1 MILKLFEKVT
11 ERLWGKV
18 FSPYSF
24 STLNVLLSPGWGDR
38 LVSLKEGL
46 GKSKTEALEEIR
58 TEDGYGY
65 NGFNREFH
73 DDSLAVGRD

>member
-1 MILKLFEKVT
+1 M
-11 ERLWGKV
+11 
-18 FSPYSF
+18 
-24 STLNVLLSPGWGDR
+24 LLSPGWGDE
-38 LVSLKEGL
+38 LVFLKEGL

-73 DDSLAVGRD
+73 VDALAVGRDWT